1 MYYFYFL
8 FIVLF
13 SFPLNLFSF
22 NDVVYTDRVEHF
34 QSKYGKLEVVSTIPE
49 GDVFLDERINEIVF
63 TFSKDILPLQDVE
76 SLNIKYR
83 CEPPL
88 NGIFKSKGKN
98 TIVFYIDSFMPE
110 KSYRFVIE
118 KGLLSLDSSIL
129 SEDFVLTI
137 KPVNFSVVKTS
148 YYKIHSDSFFYI
160 VFNYKIPFEILS
172 KSTILKCE
180 DKKVEKVIEESKTIG
195 KETYYN
201 YEYFYN
207 KGDTSSFY
215 RVKLK
220 EKGGFKKAK
229 DYSLEIFNEE
239 FMREKIVLRFSIY
252 DDFKYVHKSD
262 SCLPILDQKTSFDIE
277 FSTPVKVDEIVKNVK
292 FISDGKEEEILDY
305 FYYDESPI
313 FYLNKVLKPDG
324 EYFLKING
332 NLKDIFNQKIKNPGK
347 YKIFVKDYQPFVL
360 FNQSYLRKS
369 SNLMLNFS
377 LMNLKNIRV
386 YVKERTKEEFIED
399 FISLN
404 YANYY
409 KSWKNKKFDFD
420 VNKNVLYTDSID
432 LLKEFSLK
440 ENIGFGFLEYG
451 LDGNDYGFEFI
462 YQKTPFKV
470 SGILS
475 DKNGFLVVSN
485 YESNQTFKGNVKL
498 KIFDQNGKERFSK
511 KVKDGICQLKNNE
524 IKFFQKNN
532 SETARFIYVENGS
545 KNLIFPLY
553 FEKSENFYKGY
564 LFTDRNLYTLNDS
577 VLITGIL
584 RESKGNRIFLPKI
597 KNLEYFILN
606 PEYKQIKEGS
616 IKLNKD
622 GSFLLNFSIEDTFK
636 TGYYYV
642 NFYSKEIFVGQTSFM
657 VQEFKE
663 PKFEVVINSKNNFLS
678 DEDVEIFI
686 EAKYLSGFQMA
697 NDSLYCYLQIT
708 EVPFFSK
715 KFSDFNFYIYSEVD
729 NEQKNLFEKKYVLDG
744 AGKFLFKEKI
754 PIEEI
759 KNPVFVNFI
768 ATVKDLNRETVSK
781 NVSFTKNIKDRY
793 AGLKVSHIS
802 ENDDSSLLEV
812 VVVDEHDMLVKGEK
826 IVLNIF
832 KLFSYNDSLHDTIK
846 SVQFFTDQRVDSFWV
861 KLPKNSYYK
870 VELHYDGGKIVDR
883 FYKGFFYYDETDYS
897 GIYVLKNK
905 DKYDIGDT
913 VILKITSN
921 DKDVEHYYYINK
933 DSIFKFENLSFKNND
948 TLLLKIPVEENLY
961 GGFYFTIF
969 NLKSDPLYNNPK
981 ISTHFIDVSSESKRL
996 KFEMLTEK
1004 EKYSPGDSV
1013 TVELKTDEKKKC
1025 NAILFVVDESVLMLT
1040 GYSYTDPLSTFYSYY
1055 SNDASFVN
1063 SDNFYPPSIFR
1074 YYSSKMM
1081 DGDRSEELNPLSYKD
1096 KKYTEN
1102 LNEYSD
1108 INKDE
1113 YSGFEKETDIKFRKD
1128 FKSLVFCKKDIEFS
1142 NRKDLKIKFKLP
1154 DNMGKFRIVCIA
1166 FDEEKFNIK
1175 EKSIRVDKEIII
1187 NHSFP
1192 LFLRPFD
1199 EMDFSFVVLD
1209 NSIKK
1214 GDVKTTVFSKEI
1226 EFSEK
1231 TKKFNSSDQKILV
1244 DFKGKVLFEDSAK
1257 IYIKVEKDSLTDG
1270 IVLNLPIINH
1280 NLYEYSSL
1288 FSSSDSS
1295 EVIEYF
1301 NVSKGVN
1308 KSKSFIKINLNSTL
1322 IGGMILPLDYLKDY
1336 PYLCLEQKLSK
1347 IFPLIIGEDIINF
1360 YNLSELKGATL
1371 RKFVGSILKDLEN
1384 FQSENGGFKYFESDL
1399 YENEYLS
1406 VYTMYVI
1413 HHAIAKG
1420 YKINDK
1426 VKEKGLNYLESLLE
1440 KNHNSLWGYS
1450 LNAKYS
1456 LEAFSLYVLSLYG
1469 KSNHYE
1475 KIKEIFSNRD
1485 KLYLAEKARLVET
1498 LKNYSL
1504 TDEQKTLLSEIKSN
1518 AKFESDYL
1526 FFEEKFLDWWFFN
1539 SNLKATAAV
1548 LTSILK
1554 TEGNYEYAPLVVS
1567 YILKNLQ
1574 NGFWI
1579 NTHTTSLVFEA
1590 LNEYYKTYE
1599 KERTDFKILLKFN
1612 DKTFYKKSF
1621 KGKKDNSSTYL
1632 LEGKNFKDGVN
1643 ILKFEKKGKG
1653 RIYYALKYRY
1663 TKNGIEKK
1671 LFNGFTVER
1680 EYLNI
1685 NDEPVKVFKKGEFY
1699 KVKLKITTDKPRTF
1713 VVLEDN
1719 IPAGFEIVKREF
1731 LTEFLN
1737 LAGFNFKN
1745 LWWGDFYH
1753 EEFYRDRVLT
1763 SSIYLYEGE
1772 HVFTYFVKATV
1783 SGRFEVPPASVFE
1796 MYNPEIFGHTD
1807 SIIIEIE

>member
-1 MYYFYFL
+1 MMIYYFFT
-8 FIVLF
+8 FIFISL
-13 SFPLNLFSF
+13 PLNLFSF
-22 NDVVYTDRVEHF
+22 NDIVYTDKISHF
-34 QSKYGKLEVVSTIPE
+34 ESNYGKIEVVSTIPE
-49 GDVFLDERINEIVF
+49 SNVFVDERIKEIVF

-76 SLNIKYR
+76 SLNVKYK
-83 CEPPL
+83 CDPPL
-88 NGIFKSKGKN
+88 KGVFKSKGKN
-98 TIVFYIDSFMPE
+98 SIVFYTDSFIPSQ
-110 KSYRFVIE
+110 SYRFILE
-118 KGLLSLDSSIL
+118 KGVLSLDSSVL
-129 SEDFVLTI
+129 SEDFNLTI
-137 KPVNFSVVKTS
+137 RPVSLNIVKTS

-160 VFNYKIPFEILS
+160 IFNYKIPFEILS
-172 KSTILKCE
+172 KSIILKCG
-180 DKKVEKVIEESKTIG
+180 DKAVEKIIEESKRTG

-201 YEYFYN
+201 YEYFYSKN
-207 KGDTSSFY
+207 DTSSFY
-215 RVKLK
+215 CVRVK

-252 DDFKYVHKSD
+252 DDFKFVHKSD
-262 SCLPILDQKTSFDIE
+262 SCLPIFNQKTSFYIE
-277 FSTPVKVDEIVKNVK
+277 FSTPVKVDEIIKNVK
-292 FISDGKEEEILDY
+292 FVSDGKEENILDY
-305 FYYDESPI
+305 FYHDESTI
-313 FYLNKVLKPDG
+313 FYLTKELKPDG

-369 SNLMLNFS
+369 NNLMLNFS
-377 LMNLKNIRV
+377 LMNLNNIKV
-386 YVKERTKEEFIED
+386 YVKERTKREFIQD
-399 FISLN
+399 FINLN
-404 YANYY
+404 YANDY
-409 KSWKNKKFDFD
+409 KSWKNKKFEFD
-420 VNKNVLYTDSID
+420 VNKNFLYTDSID

-440 ENIGFGFLEYG
+440 ENIGFGYLEYY
-451 LDGNDYGFEFI
+451 LDNNDYGFEFI
-462 YQKTPFKV
+462 YQKTPLKV
-470 SGILS
+470 SGVLS
-475 DKNGFLVVSN
+475 NKNGFLVVSD

-511 KVKDGICQLKNNE
+511 NLKDGIFQLKNNE

-577 VLITGIL
+577 VLITGII

-597 KNLEYFILN
+597 KNIEYFILN

-616 IKLNKD
+616 IKLDKN

-663 PKFEVVINSKNNFLS
+663 PKFEVIVNSKNKFLY
-678 DEDVEIFI
+678 DDDVEVSI

-697 NDSLYCYLQIT
+697 NDSLFCYLQIT
-708 EVPFFSK
+708 EVPFFSQ
-715 KFSDFNFYIYSEVD
+715 KFYDFNFYIYSEID
-729 NEQKNLFEKKYVLDG
+729 KEQKNIFEKRYVLDRD
-744 AGKFLFKEKI
+744 GKFLFKEKI
-754 PIEEI
+754 PIEKR
-759 KNPVFVNFI
+759 KNPVSINFI
-768 ATVKDLNRETVSK
+768 ATVKDLNKEMVSK
-781 NVSFTKNIKDRY
+781 NISFTKNIKDRY
-793 AGLKVSHIS
+793 AGLKISHIS
-802 ENDDSSLLEV
+802 ENDDSCLIEV
-812 VVVDEHDMLVKGEK
+812 VVVDEYDLPVKGEK
-826 IVLNIF
+826 IILNIF
-832 KLFSYNDSLHDTIK
+832 KPFTYNDSLHDTIK
-846 SVQFFTDQRVDSFWV
+846 SFQFFTDQKVDSFWI

-870 VELHYDGGKIVDR
+870 VELLYDGDRIVDR
-883 FYKGFFYYDETDYS
+883 FYKGFFYYDDDDS
-897 GIYVLKNK
+897 GIHVLKNK
-905 DKYDIGDT
+905 DKYNVGDT

-933 DSIFKFENLSFKNND
+933 DSIFKFDNLSFKDND
-948 TLLLKIPVEENLY
+948 TLLLKIPVEENFY
-961 GGFYFTIF
+961 GGFYFSIF
-969 NLKSDPLYNNPK
+969 NLKSDSLYNNPK
-981 ISTHFIDVSSESKRL
+981 ITTHFIDVSSESKRL
-996 KFEMLTEK
+996 KFEMLTDR

-1025 NAILFVVDESVLMLT
+1025 NAVLFVVDESVLMLT
-1040 GYSYTDPLSTFYSYY
+1040 GYNYNDPLNIFYSYY
-1055 SNDASFVN
+1055 SNDVSFVN

-1074 YYSSKMM
+1074 YYGSKMM
-1081 DGDRSEELNPLSYKD
+1081 DGYHSEELSSVSYKD

-1102 LNEYSD
+1102 LDVSSD
-1108 INKDE
+1108 IKTEE
-1113 YSGFEKETDIKFRKD
+1113 YFEKEMDIKFRKD
-1128 FKSLVFCKKDIEFS
+1128 FKSLVFYKKDIEFS

-1154 DNMGKFRIVCIA
+1154 DNMGKFRIVCIT

-1175 EKSIRVDKEIII
+1175 EKSIRVDKEIIVSP
-1187 NHSFP
+1187 SFP

-1199 EMDFSFVVLD
+1199 EVDFSFVVLD
-1209 NSIKK
+1209 NSNKK
-1214 GDVKTTVFSKEI
+1214 GDVKATIFSKEI
-1226 EFSEK
+1226 EFLEK
-1231 TKKFNSSDQKILV
+1231 TKKFNGSDQKILV
-1244 DFKGKVLFEDSAK
+1244 DFKGNVLFEDSAK
-1257 IYIKVEKDSLTDG
+1257 IYIKVEKDSITDG
-1270 IVLNLPIINH
+1270 MVLNLPIINH

-1308 KSKSFIKINLNSTL
+1308 KSKSSIKINLNSTL
-1322 IGGMILPLDYLKDY
+1322 IGGMILPFDYLKDY
-1336 PYLCLEQKLSK
+1336 QYLCLEQKLSR
-1347 IFPLIIGEDIINF
+1347 IFPLIVGEDIINL
-1360 YNLSELKGATL
+1360 YSLSELKGTTL
-1371 RKFVGSILKDLEN
+1371 RKFVASILKDIGT
-1384 FQSENGGFKYFESDL
+1384 FQSENGGFKYFESDV

-1413 HHAIAKG
+1413 YHAIAKG
-1420 YKINDK
+1420 YMISDK

-1440 KNHNSLWGYS
+1440 ENHNSLWGYS

-1469 KSNHYE
+1469 RLNHRE
-1475 KIKEIFSNRD
+1475 KIKEIFTNRD

-1504 TDEQKTLLSEIKSN
+1504 INEQKTLLSEIKSN

-1526 FFEEKFLDWWFFN
+1526 FFEEKFSDWWFFN
-1539 SNLKATAAV
+1539 NNLKATATF

-1554 TEGNYEYAPLVVS
+1554 TEGNYEYAQFVVN
-1567 YILKNLQ
+1567 YIFKNLK
-1574 NGFWI
+1574 NGFWL
-1579 NTHTTSLVFEA
+1579 NTHTTSLVLEA
-1590 LNEYYKTYE
+1590 LNEYYKIYE
-1599 KERTDFKILLKFN
+1599 KEPTDFKIFLKFN

-1621 KGKKDNSSTYL
+1621 KGKRDNGSTYI
-1632 LEGKNFKDGVN
+1632 LEGKNFNDSIN

-1653 RIYYALKYRY
+1653 RFYYTLKYRY
-1663 TKNGIEKK
+1663 TKTEIEKK
-1671 LFNGFTVER
+1671 LFNGFTIER

-1685 NDEPVKVFKKGEFY
+1685 NDEPVKSFKKGEFY
-1699 KVKLKITTDKPRTF
+1699 KIKLKITTDKPRTF

-1745 LWWGDFYH
+1745 SWWGDFYH
-1753 EEFYRDRVLT
+1753 EEFYRDKVLT

-1783 SGRFEVPPASVFE
+1783 SGRFGVPPASVFE
-1796 MYNPEIFGHTD
+1796 MYDPEIFGHTD
-1807 SIIIEIE
+1807 SKIIEIE